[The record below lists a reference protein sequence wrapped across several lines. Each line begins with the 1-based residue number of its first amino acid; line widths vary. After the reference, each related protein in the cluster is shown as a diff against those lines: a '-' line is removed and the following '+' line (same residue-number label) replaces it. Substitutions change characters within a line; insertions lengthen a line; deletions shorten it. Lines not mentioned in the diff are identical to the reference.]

1 MSQPSHKQY
10 KKSELLQSLLLQIVM
25 MLQLLTQNVL
35 VQTKIKSNVVHAGHS
50 QLLLHSHK
58 VDVYKVLIRHSS
70 NTHKN
75 TLLLVIQLIWV
86 AMVVGYQWYGDS

>member
-50 QLLLHSHK
+50 QLPQFYHK
-58 VDVYKVLIRHSS
+58 VDAYKVLIK
-70 NTHKN
+70 NLFNIHKN
-75 TLLLVIQLIWV
+75 MLSHAIKVTMV
-86 AMVVGYQWYGDS
+86 AMVVIFY